1 MQIDTTTIIIGGVAL
16 LVVILLI
23 VIIIALFFQFRNIRG
38 STHTFN
44 AVQSEIRNLG
54 DRIEKVETNQG
65 TANQGV
71 NFVGTEVRGLGE
83 RIATVEKNQNMINQG
98 VGYLATNTLSSMTEL
113 KTLTSGVTD
122 ATSAIRTELARANND
137 LTELAERLSTVEKNQ
152 SSVNQGVGY
161 LATNALS
168 AITELKSLTT
178 GLTDATGAM
187 RVELSRA
194 KNDLTELHAHVK
206 TGQEVERQVAD

>member
-38 STHTFN
+38 STHTFT

-83 RIATVEKNQNMINQG
+83 RIATVEKNQ
-98 VGYLATNTLSSMTEL
+98 L
-113 KTLTSGVTD
+113 
-122 ATSAIRTELARANND
+122 RR
-137 LTELAERLSTVEKNQ
+137 
-152 SSVNQGVGY
+152 
-161 LATNALS
+161 
-168 AITELKSLTT
+168 
-178 GLTDATGAM
+178 
-187 RVELSRA
+187 
-194 KNDLTELHAHVK
+194 
-206 TGQEVERQVAD
+206 